1 VRRAGGKP
9 PTIIT
14 RRANPGERLVTLD
27 NVERRLD
34 PFTVLV
40 CDTTGA
46 LSIAGVMGGLESEVS
61 ERTRNVLLE
70 GAAWNFIN
78 IRRTVNS
85 QKLPSEAAYRF
96 SRGVHPAMAS
106 RGVGRGLEMMRR
118 WSGGVVCQGLVDNYP
133 LPPVDPLVEVT
144 PAQVKRWL
152 GIDLRAD
159 EIAEIL
165 RRLEFEVEIYDGVVC
180 ATTPDH
186 RLDIGTGIVG
196 VADLMEEIARI
207 YGYERIPETR
217 MADELP
223 LQRGNPALESEEK
236 VRDLLVYLGLQEVVG
251 YRMTSPEREGRALPD
266 KASADLDR
274 YVKIANPIASDRH
287 VLRRSLL
294 PGLLEAVEHNARLR
308 ERIAIFEIGPVF
320 STSPEGDLPDEVE
333 RLAIALTGRRAPLSW
348 QGSDSTPLDFYD
360 LKGILSELFAGLHIS
375 EVRYVPAERASLH
388 PGKCARIT
396 VGETELGVMGELHPL
411 VHEHYELPE
420 APLLAAD
427 LDLQAIRENI
437 PARFTIEPV
446 PVYPPVLEDL
456 AVIVDE
462 SVPAERV
469 EAVIRAAGGNILSDL
484 HLFDV
489 YRGEQIGAEKKS
501 LAYSLTYQ
509 SVERT
514 LTDEEVLKIRQRI
527 VHELGKELQAR
538 LRQ

>member
-1 VRRAGGKP
+1 
-9 PTIIT
+9 
-14 RRANPGERLVTLD
+14 
-27 NVERRLD
+27 
-34 PFTVLV
+34 
-40 CDTTGA
+40 
-46 LSIAGVMGGLESEVS
+46 M
-61 ERTRNVLLE
+61 
-70 GAAWNFIN
+70 
-78 IRRTVNS
+78 
-85 QKLPSEAAYRF
+85 AYR
-96 SRGVHPAMAS
+96 GVS
-106 RGVGRGLEMMRR
+106 RGLEMMRR
-118 WSGGVVCQGLVDNYP
+118 WSGGAVCQGLVDNYP
-133 LPPVDPLVEVT
+133 LPPVDPLVEVS
-144 PAQVKRWL
+144 PVQVKRWL
-152 GIDLRAD
+152 GIDLSTG

-165 RRLEFEVEIYDGVVC
+165 RRLEFKVEIRDGLVH

-207 YGYERIPETR
+207 YGYERIPEMH

-223 LQRGNPALESEEK
+223 LQRGNPALESDEK
-236 VRDLLVYLGLQEVVG
+236 VRDLLGDLGLQEVVN
-251 YRMTSPEREGRALPD
+251 YRMTSPEREARSLPD
-266 KASADLDR
+266 MAAADLER

-294 PGLLEAVEHNARLR
+294 PGLLEVAEHNARLR

-320 STSPEGDLPDEVE
+320 NASPGGDLPDEVE
-333 RLAIALTGRRAPLSW
+333 RLAIAMTGRRSPQSW
-348 QGSDSTPLDFYD
+348 QGSDSAALDFYD
-360 LKGILSELFAGLHIS
+360 LKGILSELFAGLHIG
-375 EVRYVPAERASLH
+375 ELRFAPGEHASMH

-411 VHEHYELPE
+411 VHEHYELTE

-427 LDLQAIRENI
+427 LDLRAIRENI
-437 PARFTIEPV
+437 PARFTIKPV

-456 AVIVDE
+456 AVTVDE

-469 EAVIRAAGGNILSDL
+469 EAVIRSAGGKILSDL
-484 HLFDV
+484 RLFDV